1 MSSYAPRTRGDG
13 PTDVVVTGLGAT
25 TPLGG
30 DVATTWSGL
39 LEGRSGISPINEEWA
54 EELPVQFA
62 GRIAVDPSEKLPRA
76 RMRRLDRTQQL
87 ALIAAREAWEDAGAP
102 EADPIRMGVVLSS
115 GIGGILT
122 ILEQYDT
129 FREKGWKRVSPFT
142 VPMLMPNSP
151 AAAVALEFS
160 ARAGAHSPVS
170 ACASSAEA
178 IADAIGMIR
187 RGRAD
192 IVIAGGT
199 EAALHPLNIASFASM
214 RALST
219 RNDDPQRASRPWD
232 VNRDGFVMGE
242 GAGVVVLESAEH
254 AARRGARVYATAAGA
269 GYSDDAYDIVAPDPD
284 GVGQTRAIQNALTD
298 ADLKPSDI
306 AHINAHATSTPMGD
320 VSETVAIRQALGDSA
335 ADQVSVTSTKSM
347 TGHLLGGAGSVES
360 IAAILTLHEGRI
372 PPTINIDELDPDVQV
387 EIVRDKQRELP
398 DSAVAALNE
407 SFGFGG
413 HNIAVVFRRP

>member
-1 MSSYAPRTRGDG
+1 MSN
-13 PTDVVVTGLGAT
+13 TDVVVTGLGAT

-30 DVATTWSGL
+30 DVATTWSAL
-39 LEGRSGISPINEEWA
+39 LEGRSGISTLTEDWVA
-54 EELPVQFA
+54 DLPVHFA
-62 GRIAVDPSEKLPRA
+62 GRAAEEPSEKLPRA
-76 RMRRLDRTQQL
+76 RLRRLDRTQQF
-87 ALIAAREAWEDAGAP
+87 ALIAAKEAWGDAGTP
-102 EADPIRMGVVLSS
+102 DVDPVRLGVVLSS

-122 ILEQYDT
+122 ILEQYDI

-178 IADAIGMIR
+178 IANAIDMIR
-187 RGRAD
+187 VGRAD

-219 RNDDPQRASRPWD
+219 RNDDPQGASRPWD
-232 VNRDGFVMGE
+232 VNRDGFVMSE
-242 GAGVVVLESAEH
+242 GSGVVILESAEH
-254 AARRGARVYATAAGA
+254 AARRGARVYAVAAGA
-269 GYSDDAYDIVAPDPD
+269 GYSDDAHDIVAPDPE
-284 GVGQTRAIQNALTD
+284 GTGQARAILSALTN
-298 ADLKPSDI
+298 ADLKPTDI
-306 AHINAHATSTPMGD
+306 AHVNAHATSTPTGD
-320 VSETVAIRQALGDSA
+320 VSETAAIRIALGDTA
-335 ADQVSVTSTKSM
+335 ADQVAVTSTKSM
-347 TGHLLGGAGSVES
+347 TGHLLGGAGAVES
-360 IAAILTLHEGRI
+360 IATVLTLHEGRI
-372 PPTINIDELDPDVQV
+372 PPTINIEELDPDVQV
-387 EIVRDKQRELP
+387 DIVRDKQRELP
-398 DSAVAALNE
+398 AEALAALNE